1 MRGGAGVGGGD
12 TDISHS
18 NGLRFQFLVLIET
31 LGSTSLQMERTENIV
46 SLNVFRM
53 KIVIIIL
60 SSGGL

>member
-1 MRGGAGVGGGD
+1 MRGEAWVGG
-12 TDISHS
+12 ISHS

-46 SLNVFRM
+46 SLNVLRM
-53 KIVIIIL
+53 KVVIIIF

>member
-1 MRGGAGVGGGD
+1 MGGI
-12 TDISHS
+12 DISHS

-31 LGSTSLQMERTENIV
+31 LGSTSLQMERTKKRIV